1 MGKCYFNHKWLQH
14 ENYSNWITEVKG
26 QTQQAY
32 CKLCKHVI
40 NLGSMGEHALIS
52 HANRKSHQSLIRLVG
67 QTSRIGHYAV
77 TGTSSSTSSTT
88 PTPLSSGASSSTS
101 TPTPLSG
108 GASKS
113 TSAHPPSASSSSINP
128 HVLKNDTLK
137 AEVIHCLKLINQ
149 HNSYK
154 SSSDSG
160 DMYRLMFP
168 DSEIAKQF
176 ACGESKVR
184 YLTTHG
190 IGPYLKQQQLNF
202 VKTLE
207 WYVLFFDE
215 SLNKHLQTKQLD
227 THVRY
232 WVGDTIETHYLD
244 SQFMGHATA
253 KDLKKH
259 LKDSWETLSNKK
271 GK

>member
-128 HVLKNDTLK
+128 HVLKNDTL
-137 AEVIHCLKLINQ
+137 ILIN
-149 HNSYK
+149 
-154 SSSDSG
+154 
-160 DMYRLMFP
+160 
-168 DSEIAKQF
+168 
-176 ACGESKVR
+176 CV
-184 YLTTHG
+184 
-190 IGPYLKQQQLNF
+190 
-202 VKTLE
+202 
-207 WYVLFFDE
+207 
-215 SLNKHLQTKQLD
+215 
-227 THVRY
+227 
-232 WVGDTIETHYLD
+232 
-244 SQFMGHATA
+244 
-253 KDLKKH
+253 
-259 LKDSWETLSNKK
+259 
-271 GK
+271 